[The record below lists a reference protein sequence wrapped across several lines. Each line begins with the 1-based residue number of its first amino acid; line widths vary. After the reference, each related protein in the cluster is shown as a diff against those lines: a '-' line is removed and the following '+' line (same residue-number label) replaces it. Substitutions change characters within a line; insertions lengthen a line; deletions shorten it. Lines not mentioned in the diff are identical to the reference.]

1 MNETVKVLNRFLGQT
16 TYVIPELHVRRTFQ
30 RGAEQE
36 VPFKELQYLKYQAG
50 GEEML
55 RNILMIED
63 EEALEKLVGD
73 VEPEYHYTESDVENL
88 LLNGS
93 LEQLEDALDF
103 APLGVIELIKEK
115 AVSLKLSDINKRDAI
130 AKKTEF
136 NVTKAINNIELEK
149 KAEQEE
155 ANSTTDK
162 KENLSGRRTQPMA
175 KIDNNVPERRVPAT
189 SKYKILD

>member
-1 MNETVKVLNRFLGQT
+1 MKDTVKVLNRFLGQT

-130 AKKTEF
+130 AKMTEF
-136 NVTKAINNIELEK
+136 NVTNATNNVELEK
-149 KAEQEE
+149 QAEQEE
-155 ANSTTDK
+155 VNNTTDK

-175 KIDNNVPERRVPAT
+175 KVDNNVPERRVPAT

>member
-16 TYVIPELHVRRTFQ
+16 TYVIPELHIRRTFQ

-155 ANSTTDK
+155 VNNTTDK

-175 KIDNNVPERRVPAT
+175 KVDNNVPERRVSAT

>member
-16 TYVIPELHVRRTFQ
+16 TYVIPELHIRRTFQ

-155 ANSTTDK
+155 VNTTTDK

-175 KIDNNVPERRVPAT
+175 KVDNNVPERRVPAT

>member
-16 TYVIPELHVRRTFQ
+16 TYVIPELHIRRTFQ

-155 ANSTTDK
+155 VNNTTDK

>member
-16 TYVIPELHVRRTFQ
+16 TYVIPELHIRRTFQ

-149 KAEQEE
+149 KDEQEE
-155 ANSTTDK
+155 ASSTTDK

-175 KIDNNVPERRVPAT
+175 KVDNKTSERRVPAT

>member
-1 MNETVKVLNRFLGQT
+1 M
-16 TYVIPELHVRRTFQ
+16 
-30 RGAEQE
+30 
-36 VPFKELQYLKYQAG
+36 
-50 GEEML
+50 
-55 RNILMIED
+55 
-63 EEALEKLVGD
+63 
-73 VEPEYHYTESDVENL
+73 
-88 LLNGS
+88 
-93 LEQLEDALDF
+93 EQLEDALDF

-175 KIDNNVPERRVPAT
+175 KVDNNVPERRVPAT

>member
-16 TYVIPELHVRRTFQ
+16 TYVIPELHIRRTFQ

-136 NVTKAINNIELEK
+136 NVTNAINNIELEK

-155 ANSTTDK
+155 VSDTTNK

-175 KIDNNVPERRVPAT
+175 KVDNKTPERRVPAT

>member
-16 TYVIPELHVRRTFQ
+16 TYVIPELHIRRTFQ

-63 EEALEKLVGD
+63 EEALEKLIGD

-136 NVTKAINNIELEK
+136 NVTNAINNVELEK

-155 ANSTTDK
+155 VSDTTNK

-175 KIDNNVPERRVPAT
+175 KVDNNVPERRVPAT

>member
-155 ANSTTDK
+155 VNNTTDK

>member
-16 TYVIPELHVRRTFQ
+16 TYVIPELHIRRTFQ

-136 NVTKAINNIELEK
+136 NVTNAINNVELEK

-155 ANSTTDK
+155 VSDTTNK

-175 KIDNNVPERRVPAT
+175 KIDNKTPARRVPAT